1 MKKLIILIVGILI
14 SVSAI
19 SQNIS
24 KPIIIKDSLGITLLA
39 FNEKQVDIII
49 KSMKDAEFSNKV
61 IVELQKKIKLENDR
75 YNLIKS
81 ENDTLKKNIQSYT
94 EIKINL
100 EQQISIKTKII
111 DELNKNILD
120 YTTIGD
126 NLNKEIIIYKE
137 KIKTKNRKIITL
149 LTTNIITLTLTLTI
163 LLM

>member
-1 MKKLIILIVGILI
+1 
-14 SVSAI
+14 
-19 SQNIS
+19 
-24 KPIIIKDSLGITLLA
+24 
-39 FNEKQVDIII
+39 
-49 KSMKDAEFSNKV
+49 MKDAEFSNKV

>member
-24 KPIIIKDSLGITLLA
+24 KPIIIKDSLGITLIA

-49 KSMKDAEFSNKV
+49 KTMKDAEFSNKV

-75 YNLIKS
+75 YNLTKN
-81 ENDTLKKNIQSYT
+81 ENDTLKKNIQTYI
-94 EIKINL
+94 EIKLNL

-111 DELNKNILD
+111 DELNKNIID
-120 YTTIGD
+120 YNKIEE
-126 NLNKEIIIYKE
+126 NLNKEILIYKE
-137 KIKTKNRKIITL
+137 RIKTKNRKIITL
-149 LTTNIITLTLTLTI
+149 LTTNIITLTILI
-163 LLM
+163 LLIY